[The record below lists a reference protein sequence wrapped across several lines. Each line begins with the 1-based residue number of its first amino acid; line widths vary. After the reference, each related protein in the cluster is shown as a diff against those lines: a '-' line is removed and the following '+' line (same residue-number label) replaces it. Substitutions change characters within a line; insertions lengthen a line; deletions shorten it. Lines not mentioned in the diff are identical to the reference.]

1 MVFSAEFIVISV
13 DRFNITS
20 PFLPKSIMKSTLI
33 LLVSLATLALAENE
47 MKCFGLK
54 VEYISVPET
63 CDIKAKNE
71 KMVVIDFTVT
81 IANGTKSVSEGREE
95 FQIVSPTCKG
105 FKTEVLGMCVGEKR
119 RVVVASEL
127 DYGLTELKKMDR
139 CSVGDHCLNQNSLKM
154 FGYRVT
160 QLPLDQSDLDKDT
173 IIPGGS
179 TLYYDIE
186 LIEAYYP
193 PMNTMSP
200 YFRVP
205 HVHQFE
211 QIFKSIDTD
220 GDSALSREEM
230 SVHFKKEH
238 KSSNED
244 KRVEDFFNSEDKDK
258 DGYISLEEYLD
269 FPRDPY
275 GSKHDEL

>member
-1 MVFSAEFIVISV
+1 MDHRVIA
-13 DRFNITS
+13 
-20 PFLPKSIMKSTLI
+20 LA
-33 LLVSLATLALAENE
+33 LLVATIYVTGEVQE
-47 MKCFGLK
+47 TESGLK
-54 VEYISVPET
+54 IEFVEKPAE
-63 CDIKAKNE
+63 CEKA
-71 KMVVIDFTVT
+71 VVKGQQLTMHYTGTLED
-81 IANGTKSVSEGREE
+81 GTKFDSSRDRNDPFK
-95 FQIVSPTCKG
+95 FQIGIGQVIKG
-105 FKTEVLGMCVGEKR
+105 WDEGIIGMCVGEKSR
-119 RVVVASEL
+119 IVVVSEF

-205 HVHQFE
+205 HVHAFE
-211 QIFKSIDTD
+211 QIFKSIDKD
-220 GDSALSREEM
+220 GDSALSREKM

-238 KSSNED
+238 KSSN
-244 KRVEDFFNSEDKDK
+244 EDFFNSEDKDK